1 MSKNNIQPIWRM
13 RGKWWPLE
21 DVLTSVCIL
30 TYMKLVRSQ
39 IVLSELFGILSIVC
53 FSCKILRPNSIFNSA
68 PGKWKGK
75 GKWLSLGWNLN
86 LAKMNSVKVMMMSV
100 RPKHDDLSIWG
111 MQEMQVRDFFE
122 AGWLYK
128 DGDDSRDP
136 FDPWCYFPSGGGS
149 NLPRTLD
156 WLT

>member
-53 FSCKILRPNSIFNSA
+53 FSCKILYPNSIFNSA
-68 PGKWKGK
+68 LGKWKGK

-111 MQEMQVRDFFE
+111 MQEMQVRDFF
-122 AGWLYK
+122 LK
-128 DGDDSRDP
+128 PGDCTKTVMTVEIRLTHDAI
-136 FDPWCYFPSGGGS
+136 FLQGGS